1 MLVFSLLFAHSLLPI
16 GRSFSH
22 GSWVTMLR
30 PGLTRFCAQNK
41 NGILNTIL
49 NKQGPLSATAH
60 DATLSFYF
68 REDLFKDS
76 TSFNRFISKT
86 QNVRF
91 TKSDLLEKLADPH
104 IEQLEHNVTA
114 ITIDSLEARPLECVT
129 PPTKTLYER
138 WWYEKLF
145 EAIMQKSLKPSTVLI
160 GTEGTSKS
168 TFQFWFLYRI
178 LQTFH
183 HGKYLRILPM

>member
-30 PGLTRFCAQNK
+30 PGRTRFCAQNK
-41 NGILNTIL
+41 NGILNPYV
-49 NKQGPLSATAH
+49 KQGTSAV
-60 DATLSFYF
+60 DATLSYF

-91 TKSDLLEKLADPH
+91 TKSDLLEKLADAH

-114 ITIDSLEARPLECVT
+114 ITIDSLEASPLECVA

-145 EAIMQKSLKPSTVLI
+145 ETIMEKDVIESSVLI

-168 TFQFWFLYRI
+168 TFQFWVLYRI